1 MGWSGLLDRESVL
14 LGDGVVE
21 LADAV
26 DDVGVGGEEVDA
38 GLLGGFECSGVAAE
52 PVLLHVE
59 LVVVGS
65 DGLLPVGFGFGEV
78 DGAGLFG
85 LAGSVSGPQPE
96 IGVVGPGEVV
106 VVAALGVVEG
116 LVGVA
121 DGGVGPAAG
130 PGVQVGPVGFDLGDL
145 VAEAGE
151 LVGDVGR
158 DGRGQPVPFR
168 DQLGGAGRGL
178 HGELVAV
185 GDPLLAALLVPSP
198 GEPLGGVVVGRGR

>member
-1 MGWSGLLDRESVL
+1 MRACWAASS
-14 LGDGVVE
+14 
-21 LADAV
+21 
-26 DDVGVGGEEVDA
+26 
-38 GLLGGFECSGVAAE
+38 CSGVAAE
-52 PVLLHVE
+52 PVLLDVE

-65 DGLLPVGFGFGEV
+65 DGLLPDGFGFGDV

-85 LAGSVSGPQPE
+85 SSGSVSGPQPQ

-106 VVAALGVVEG
+106 VVGALGVLEG

-168 DQLGGAGRGL
+168 DQLGGAGRGSG
-178 HGELVAV
+178 GELVAV
-185 GDPLLAALLVPSP
+185 G
-198 GEPLGGVVVGRGR
+198 